1 MDLIMKIITKYF
13 WMAAILFL
21 QLGCEVFL
29 EEKPDKSLAL
39 ADGLKELQAIL
50 DYEVGMNQNYP
61 AAGDIASPYFYL
73 TEADWSARTEITR
86 EIYSWNEKADNSQ
99 DWHNAYT
106 RVFYANVVLD
116 QIDDVAMKGMRE
128 QDRAAIKGSALFFRG
143 WNFFQLSQIYMPP
156 YMEDGDGQW
165 GIPLRLGADINIVTE
180 RSTISETFNQI
191 VSDLTYASQ
200 TLPEQTVVPTRPS
213 RAAAYAALSIVYLSL
228 DDFLMAEKYADS
240 CLMLQGD
247 LIDYNFVDGSMVNP
261 FPIFNEEVIF
271 HATMFGT
278 SQVFY
283 RNRAKITEELF
294 DSYDEADLRRK
305 VFYSPLVDGTFS
317 FKGDYSG
324 SSTSGLPFYGIATDE
339 IYLIKA
345 ECAARLEKNEVALTY
360 LNEFMRKR
368 YDSTVFEVFNSND
381 ALEILDKTISER
393 RKQLAFRGGV
403 SWRDLRRLN
412 REERYRQTLVREI
425 GDDRYTLEPN
435 DKRYTFLI
443 PVSVVQMS
451 GIQQNER

>member
-1 MDLIMKIITKYF
+1 MKNIMRYYG
-13 WMAAILFL
+13 MAAILFL
-21 QLGCEVFL
+21 QWGCAAFL

-106 RVFYANVVLD
+106 RIFYANVVLD
-116 QIDDVAMKGMRE
+116 QIDDVALKGERE
-128 QDRAAIKGSALFFRG
+128 QDRTAIKGSALFFRG
-143 WNFFQLSQIYMPP
+143 WNFFQLSQIYTPP

-200 TLPEQTVVPTRPS
+200 TLPEQTVVPNRPS

-228 DDFLMAEKYADS
+228 DDFLTAEKYADS
-240 CLMLQGD
+240 CLMLQSD

-278 SQVFY
+278 AQVFY

-294 DSYDEADLRRK
+294 DTHDETDLRRT
-305 VFYSPLVDGTFS
+305 VFYSEQADGSFT

-324 SSTSGLPFYGIATDE
+324 SSTSGLPFCGIATDE
-339 IYLIKA
+339 MYLIKA
-345 ECAARLEKNEVALTY
+345 ECAARLEKNEVALKY
-360 LNEFMRKR
+360 LNEFMLMR
-368 YDSTVFEVFNSND
+368 YDSAIFEAFDSND

-393 RKQLAFRGGV
+393 KKQLAFRGGV

-425 GDDRYTLEPN
+425 GGDRYTLGPN
-435 DKRYTFLI
+435 DKRYAFLI

>member
-1 MDLIMKIITKYF
+1 MKNIVKNYF
-13 WMAAILFL
+13 IVTFLFL
-21 QLGCEVFL
+21 QWGCTSFL
-29 EEKPDKSLAL
+29 EEKPERTLAL

-73 TEADWSARTEITR
+73 TVADWSARTEITR
-86 EIYSWNEKADNSQ
+86 EIYSWNEIADNSQ

-106 RVFYANVVLD
+106 RIFYANVVLD
-116 QIDDVAMKGMRE
+116 QIDDVVLKGERE
-128 QDRAAIKGSALFFRG
+128 QDRTEIKGSALFFRG
-143 WNFFQLSQIYMPP
+143 WNFFQLSQIYTPP
-156 YMEDGDGQW
+156 YIDDNEHKW

-180 RSTISETFNQI
+180 RSTIKETFNQI
-191 VSDLTYASQ
+191 LLDLKYASQ
-200 TLPEQTVVPTRPS
+200 TLPERTVVPTRPS
-213 RAAAYAALSIVYLSL
+213 RAAAYAALSIVYLTL
-228 DDFLMAEKYADS
+228 EEFVTAEKYADS
-240 CLMLQGD
+240 CLMLQSD
-247 LIDYNFVDGSMVNP
+247 LIDYNFVDGGSVNP
-261 FPIFNEEVIF
+261 FLIFNEEVIF

-283 RNRAKITEELF
+283 RNRAKVAKELF
-294 DSYDEADLRRK
+294 DTYDETDLRRT
-305 VFYSPLVDGTFS
+305 VFYSPQADGTFS

-345 ECAARLEKNEVALTY
+345 ECAARLEKNELALTY
-360 LNEFMRKR
+360 LNDFMRKR
-368 YDSTVFEVFNSND
+368 YDND
-381 ALEILDKTISER
+381 AFKAFNINDPLVILDKTIDER
-393 RKQLAFRGGV
+393 KKQLAFRGGV

-412 REERYRQTLVREI
+412 RDERYRKKLIRQI
-425 GDDRYTLEPN
+425 GEDIYTLEPN
-435 DKRYTFLI
+435 DKRYAFLI